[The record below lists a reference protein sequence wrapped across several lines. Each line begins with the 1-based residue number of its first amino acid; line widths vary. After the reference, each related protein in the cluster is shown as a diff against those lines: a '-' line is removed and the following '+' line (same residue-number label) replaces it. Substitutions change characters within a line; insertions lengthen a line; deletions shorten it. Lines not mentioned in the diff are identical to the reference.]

1 MGGADHQEAKL
12 VPMAANPNLLSWLR
26 AACEEYRFDVAALYQ
41 SHGHHR
47 WPLHASN
54 ADDLTR
60 QLEAGGHFLPL
71 PKEPAALANVLEV
84 SIVRFLV
91 ERATADENVS
101 VEVGTE
107 RGYPDLEL
115 SGPAFGGGFHAV
127 DLKAARRK
135 PLKQSPP
142 RQTQSR
148 ITLYTGNTYF
158 AWPELQW
165 PGMLRP
171 FAEYESHVDV
181 IALYTL
187 DTEAMERATDIEVV
201 VQEPW
206 RIASKERSS
215 TTREYIGAVQE
226 LERLRNGSGDFE
238 TEVDFYRYW
247 RDFDFRM
254 PKALRAQLNKLIEQ
268 RKQGKPDE

>member
-1 MGGADHQEAKL
+1 
-12 VPMAANPNLLSWLR
+12 MAANPELLSWLR
-26 AACEEYRFDVAALYQ
+26 AACAEYRFDVAALYQ
-41 SHGHHR
+41 RHGDHA
-47 WPLHASN
+47 WPLEA
-54 ADDLTR
+54 ADFDDLSR
-60 QLEAGGHFLPL
+60 QLDAGGHFLPL

-91 ERATADENVS
+91 ERAADHEDVD
-101 VEVGTE
+101 VEIGTE
-107 RGYPDLEL
+107 RGYPDLEF
-115 SGPAFGGGFHAV
+115 SGRAFGGGFHAV

-135 PLKQSPP
+135 PLKRSPP

-158 AWPELQW
+158 AWPDLQW

-181 IALYTL
+181 IAIYTL
-187 DTEAMERATDIEVV
+187 DTDATERATEIEVI

-215 TTREYIGAVQE
+215 TTREYIGAVLE
-226 LERLRNGSGDFE
+226 LERLREGAGDFDSE
-238 TEVDFYRYW
+238 EDFYKYW
-247 RDFDFRM
+247 RAFDFRM
-254 PKALRAQLNKLIEQ
+254 PKALRAQLSKLISQQKEAGD
-268 RKQGKPDE
+268 RD